1 MLLSQF
7 VPPSPSLSGS
17 VSPFSTWNTFLLTC
31 FPHYFLEFPENHTLS
46 KSHTLSLPLLLETE
60 PKTHIVPLSYLFTL
74 CGCASMYTPLCLTLC
89 DPIDYSSPGSS
100 VHGIFQ
106 TRILEEV
113 AISFSRGSSQL
124 RIQTRVSCISCF
136 DRHILYQQS
145 HWESLIIF
153 WIYPVGLFVCL
164 FPVLFSHCKFCEKR
178 RSMSHAIQAQSSAW
192 WIMGAQKYY
201 MRKWKIEQMSPCKAD
216 SLSCVTD

>member
-1 MLLSQF
+1 MSVLLSQF

-17 VSPFSTWNTFLLTC
+17 TGPFSTWNTFLLTC
-31 FPHYFLEFPENHTLS
+31 FPHYFLAFPEDHTLD
-46 KSHTLSLPLLLETE
+46 KSHTLSLLLETE
-60 PKTHIVPLSYLFTL
+60 PKTHIIPLSYLFTL
-74 CGCASMYTPLCLTLC
+74 CGCASTCTLLCLTLC
-89 DPIDYSSPGSS
+89 DPMDYSPPGSS

-106 TRILEEV
+106 TRILELPFPSPGE
-113 AISFSRGSSQL
+113 SSQL
-124 RIQTRVSCISCF
+124 RNQAWDSCISCI
-136 DRHILYQQS
+136 DRQILYQQS

-153 WIYPVGLFVCL
+153 WIYPVDLFVCL
-164 FPVLFSHCKFCEKR
+164 FPVLFSHCKFCERR
-178 RSMSHAIQAQSSAW
+178 RSMSNAIQAQNSAW